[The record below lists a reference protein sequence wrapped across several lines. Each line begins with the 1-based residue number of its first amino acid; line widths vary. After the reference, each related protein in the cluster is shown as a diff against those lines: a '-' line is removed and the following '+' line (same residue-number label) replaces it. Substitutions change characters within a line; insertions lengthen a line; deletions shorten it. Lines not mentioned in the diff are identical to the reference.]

1 VEQKKKV
8 MIVDDEPFILRVL
21 KMKLEQGGY
30 NVTTAL
36 NGLEAMKKMDR
47 EQPSV
52 VITDINMPQ
61 MNGRELCEILK
72 KRQEKNPILII
83 VITSDIDKANQA
95 WTEQMENT
103 RFVVKPFSPR
113 SILKMINNYFL
124 EFQEA

>member
-30 NVTTAL
+30 TVTTAL

-83 VITSDIDKANQA
+83 VITSDIDKANRT

>member
-30 NVTTAL
+30 TVTTAL

-72 KRQEKNPILII
+72 KRQEKNPFLII
-83 VITSDIDKANQA
+83 VITSDIDKANRT

>member
-30 NVTTAL
+30 TVTTAL

-83 VITSDIDKANQA
+83 VITSDIDKANRT

-113 SILKMINNYFL
+113 SILDMINNYFL
-124 EFQEA
+124 EFQEV

>member
-1 VEQKKKV
+1 MEQKKKV

-30 NVTTAL
+30 TVTTAL

-83 VITSDIDKANQA
+83 VITSDIDKANRT

>member
-1 VEQKKKV
+1 VEQKKKI

-30 NVTTAL
+30 NVTTAP

-47 EQPSV
+47 EQPPV
-52 VITDINMPQ
+52 VITDINMPH
-61 MNGRELCEILK
+61 MNGRELCDILK
-72 KRQEKNPILII
+72 KRQEKNPFLII
-83 VITSDIDKANQA
+83 VITSDIDKANRT

-113 SILKMINNYFL
+113 SILDMINNYFL
-124 EFQEA
+124 EFQEV

>member
-1 VEQKKKV
+1 MEQKKKV

-21 KMKLEQGGY
+21 KLKLEQGGY

-36 NGLEAMKKMDR
+36 NGLEAMKNMDR

-72 KRQEKNPILII
+72 KRQEKNPFLII
-83 VITSDIDKANQA
+83 VITSDIDKANRT